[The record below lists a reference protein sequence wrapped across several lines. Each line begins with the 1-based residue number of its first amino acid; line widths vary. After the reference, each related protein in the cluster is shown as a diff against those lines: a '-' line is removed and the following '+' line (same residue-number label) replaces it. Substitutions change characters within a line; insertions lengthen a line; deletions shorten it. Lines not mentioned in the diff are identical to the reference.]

1 MSTEEVISFDH
12 PIFDDPEKFEYTPA
26 FTVKHL
32 IKLSA
37 DTIPIDRL
45 KHMYLIMHNDQ
56 TNRRLAYTI
65 CDDLFSNID
74 IAKTRVLIRIIKS
87 VLRDNN
93 NDSNNGSNAE
103 IMIRIMLIISSTI
116 IIMLLFG
123 GEKKTLPFFSWE
135 WGGAA
140 SSVHGDD
147 DAKSIEL

>member
-12 PIFDDPEKFEYTPA
+12 TIFDDPEKFEYTPA
-26 FTVKHL
+26 FTVTHL

-87 VLRDNN
+87 VLRNNN
-93 NDSNNGSNAE
+93 NDSNNNGGMQQNTSSSSSSG
-103 IMIRIMLIISSTI
+103 RDRSSCLIQFSPNLAFFFQHVYL
-116 IIMLLFG
+116 LLFR
-123 GEKKTLPFFSWE
+123 P
-135 WGGAA
+135 
-140 SSVHGDD
+140 
-147 DAKSIEL
+147 

>member
-12 PIFDDPEKFEYTPA
+12 TIFDDPEKFEYTPA
-26 FTVKHL
+26 FTVTHL

-87 VLRDNN
+87 VLRNNN
-93 NDSNNGSNAE
+93 ND
-103 IMIRIMLIISSTI
+103 RRKRDTKPLLHQPHPSSHHTNRKRDTKP
-116 IIMLLFG
+116 LR
-123 GEKKTLPFFSWE
+123 
-135 WGGAA
+135 
-140 SSVHGDD
+140 SSAV
-147 DAKSIEL
+147 ALQITP